1 MSFSFPPRHSPF
13 FRFFDYQFSV
23 IKKNVEQGLTNI
35 DFRNHAILA
44 ALFNPLRQQAKP
56 QREAAKQL
64 RKQPQPPKP

>member
-35 DFRNHAILA
+35 DFRN
-44 ALFNPLRQQAKP
+44 
-56 QREAAKQL
+56 ES
-64 RKQPQPPKP
+64 